1 MVNTDIWG
9 IDMMSE
15 AKKIKTTDNDAV
27 IKRSVLSL
35 AWPIFFQSLLGMA
48 LGYIDTVMLSN
59 YSETAVGAIGNANTI
74 IGFLTLAFTIITSAT
89 GIMVSQY
96 LGAGKNDQMNRIY
109 TVALAFNLV
118 LSVIISLIVFLFST
132 PMLKLINVPEEM
144 IGDADMYMKI
154 VGGTIFTQAVINAF
168 SQIFNSNG
176 KTFFGMI
183 IAFGMNGVN
192 IIGNYL
198 LLYGPLKILG
208 LGASGV
214 AVSTITSRI
223 LAVIAAAIYFSVV
236 IKGSFSPRYLIPFPV
251 KILKEL
257 LKLGIPT
264 AGENISYNLSQLVIT
279 AIVNTLG
286 IVAINTKIYGN
297 MLSMINYM
305 LAFSA
310 AMATQILVGHSVGA
324 NNYDFAYRR
333 VLKTLRFGLIASIS
347 FAVLNWLAAPY
358 TFRLF
363 SSDPNVAELG
373 STVMFIAIFL
383 EFGRTT
389 NIIIINSMKAAG
401 DVKFPTVLAI
411 FSMWGV
417 SALFAYILGIVCGMG
432 LAGVWIAMA
441 ADEILRGI
449 VVFIR
454 WLKGTWRGKRVISE
468 TLQKSEALEETEAE

>member
-1 MVNTDIWG
+1 
-9 IDMMSE
+9 MSE
-15 AKKIKTTDNDAV
+15 IKKIETNNKKAV
-27 IKRSVLSL
+27 MNMSVFHL
-35 AWPIFFQSLLGMA
+35 AWPIFFQMLLGMA

-59 YSETAVGAIGNANTI
+59 YSETAVGAIGNANTV
-74 IGFLTLAFTIITSAT
+74 IGFLTLAFTVITSAT

-96 LGAGKNDQMNRIY
+96 LGAGKKEEMNCIY

-118 LSVIISLIVFLFST
+118 LSVAISLIVFLFSE
-132 PMLKLINVPEEM
+132 PMLRLINVPEEM
-144 IGDADMYMKI
+144 ISDADKYMKI
-154 VGGTIFTQAVINAF
+154 VGGTIFTQALINAF
-168 SQIFNSNG
+168 SQIFNSHG

-183 IAFGMNGVN
+183 IAFGMNVVN
-192 IIGNYL
+192 IIGNFL
-198 LLYGPLKILG
+198 MLYGPLQVLG

-214 AVSTITSRI
+214 ALSTIFSRI
-223 LAVIAAAIYFSVV
+223 LAVAAAAVYFGAV
-236 IKGSFSPRYLIPFPV
+236 IKGSFSPRYLVPFPA

-257 LKLGIPT
+257 LKLGVPS

-279 AIVNTLG
+279 AIVNTMG

-305 LAFSA
+305 IAFA
-310 AMATQILVGHSVGA
+310 AATATQILVGHSIGA
-324 NNYDFAYRR
+324 DDYDFAYRR
-333 VLKTLRFGLIASIS
+333 VLKTLRLGLIVSIS
-347 FAVLNWLAAPY
+347 FAVVNWLAAPF
-358 TFRLF
+358 TFKLF
-363 SSDPNVAELG
+363 SSDPRVSELG
-373 STVMFIAIFL
+373 AIVMFIAIFL

-401 DVKFPTVLAI
+401 DVKFPTILAI

-441 ADEILRGI
+441 ADEIVRGI

-454 WLKGTWRGKRVISE
+454 WIHGGWRGKRVISE
-468 TLQKSEALEETEAE
+468 GLNGEK